1 MLEITFQYCHTLVT
15 GHWWWFPPPGLDP
28 HGTELPRG
36 SQCGR
41 EEGGCELV
49 VMHLFRYRTDTGP
62 LVGNMFGE
70 YWGHCKLRNSFGISK
85 KSRGYVH
92 FSHYRRLHFSLL
104 HFVPS
109 FPYLFSGSQN
119 RHFCMV
125 FIWSQKSI
133 FLSLSS
139 SVCRQNGFCVIT

>member
-41 EEGGCELV
+41 EEEGCELV

-70 YWGHCKLRNSFGISK
+70 YWGHCKLRNSLEFQKRVGAMCILATTEDCIFRCYISYLAFHTFLVAVKIVIFVWFLYDHK
-85 KSRGYVH
+85 KVFFCHCHR
-92 FSHYRRLHFSLL
+92 
-104 HFVPS
+104 PS
-109 FPYLFSGSQN
+109 VD
-119 RHFCMV
+119 RMV
-125 FIWSQKSI
+125 
-133 FLSLSS
+133 
-139 SVCRQNGFCVIT
+139 SVW